1 MDFGPDAL
9 DQIATRFKVLG
20 ETTRLAILNEL
31 RDGERTVSGL
41 VDALDARQA
50 NVSKHLGIL
59 HRHGLVKRRREG
71 VHVHYRIGDPLVLE
85 LCELMCEGIA
95 RDLRDRSRALERSS

>member
-31 RDGERTVSGL
+31 RGGERTVSEL
-41 VDALDARQA
+41 VEALDARQA

-71 VHVHYRIGDPLVLE
+71 VHVHYRIGDPVVME

-95 RDLRDRSRALERSS
+95 RDLRARSRALEQSS